1 MRKIGLESR
10 SVFYTIVDVHMKAY
24 HNRSVNKEGEYP
36 MDVIIA
42 ERALEKFKRDARAT
56 LREYEVEDR
65 YSLLEPY
72 FDEAMNKL
80 PEERKEMFYMRFG
93 YQLNDLEIAI
103 KLDMSILDVMK
114 ELRKSI
120 FIALIDAEELFL
132 KDHGELIDEMI

>member
-1 MRKIGLESR
+1 
-10 SVFYTIVDVHMKAY
+10 
-24 HNRSVNKEGEYP
+24 

-72 FDEAMNKL
+72 FEEAMNKL

-132 KDHGELIDEMI
+132 KDHGELIDEMIQLKIKEPKNANKRKDSIAIDRVFFFR

>member
-1 MRKIGLESR
+1 
-10 SVFYTIVDVHMKAY
+10 MKAY

>member
-1 MRKIGLESR
+1 
-10 SVFYTIVDVHMKAY
+10 
-24 HNRSVNKEGEYP
+24 

-72 FDEAMNKL
+72 FEEAMNKS

>member
-1 MRKIGLESR
+1 
-10 SVFYTIVDVHMKAY
+10 MKAY

-42 ERALEKFKRDARAT
+42 ERALEKSKRDARAT

-72 FDEAMNKL
+72 FEEAMNKL
-80 PEERKEMFYMRFG
+80 SEERKEMFYIRFG

>member
-1 MRKIGLESR
+1 
-10 SVFYTIVDVHMKAY
+10 
-24 HNRSVNKEGEYP
+24 
-36 MDVIIA
+36 MDVVIT

-72 FDEAMNKL
+72 FEESMNKL
-80 PEERKEMFYMRFG
+80 PEERKEMFYLRFAHR
-93 YQLNDLEIAI
+93 LNDLEIAI

-120 FIALIDAEELFL
+120 FIVLIDAEELSL
-132 KDHGELIDEMI
+132 KDRSETINETI

>member
-1 MRKIGLESR
+1 
-10 SVFYTIVDVHMKAY
+10 
-24 HNRSVNKEGEYP
+24 

-72 FDEAMNKL
+72 FEEAMSKL

-132 KDHGELIDEMI
+132 KDHGKLIDEMI

>member
-1 MRKIGLESR
+1 
-10 SVFYTIVDVHMKAY
+10 
-24 HNRSVNKEGEYP
+24 
-36 MDVIIA
+36 MDEIIA

-72 FDEAMNKL
+72 FEEAMNKL
-80 PEERKEMFYMRFG
+80 PEERKEMFYMRFS